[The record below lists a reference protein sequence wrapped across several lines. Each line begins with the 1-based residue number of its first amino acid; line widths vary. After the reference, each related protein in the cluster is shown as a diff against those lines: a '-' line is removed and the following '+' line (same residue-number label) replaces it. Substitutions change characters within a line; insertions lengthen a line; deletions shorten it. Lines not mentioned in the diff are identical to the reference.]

1 MPKVLR
7 QAIAAKQTVFGGW
20 CALPCAFGAELLAA
34 GGLDYVCVDQQHGL
48 IDYADVPPMFTAIE
62 RAGSIPVT
70 RVPALADWMI
80 AKALDAGAQAVIVPM
95 CETPEQAAAA
105 VAACR
110 YPPKG
115 IRSYGPIRSALV
127 RQARDTA
134 TLGDEPM
141 CFVMIESRRGLDNL
155 DAIVATPGLD
165 GIYVGPADLALGLG
179 LEPDLD
185 KPEKEHAEAVAAILQ
200 ACRRHGRVAGIQ
212 CSGGTSG
219 RRYADQGFG
228 FITVAKD
235 SALLQS
241 GTRQELERARGGGAA
256 NPAALGYT

>member
-1 MPKVLR
+1 MSRTLR
-7 QAIAAKQTVFGGW
+7 KTMAEKQTVFGGW
-20 CALPCAFGAELLAA
+20 CALPSAFGAELLAA
-34 GGLDYVCVDQQHGL
+34 EGLDYVCVDQQHGL
-48 IDYADVPPMFTAIE
+48 IDYADITPMFMAIE

-70 RVPALADWMI
+70 RVPALNDWLI

-110 YPPKG
+110 YPPTG

-127 RQARDTA
+127 RRARDTA
-134 TLGDEPM
+134 TLGDDPM
-141 CFVMIESRRGLDNL
+141 CFVMIESRRGLANL
-155 DAIVATPGLD
+155 EAIVSTPGLD

-185 KPEKEHAEAVAAILQ
+185 KPEKEHADAVAAILET
-200 ACRRHGRVAGIQ
+200 CRRHGRVAGIQ
-212 CSGGTSG
+212 CSGGASG
-219 RRYADQGFG
+219 RKYADQGFG

-235 SALLQS
+235 SAILQA
-241 GTRQELERARGGGAA
+241 GARQELARARGDAA
-256 NPAALGYT
+256 NPAATGYT